1 MPRVGYREWGESFF
15 LAIWAVWIKV
25 GRKPAMVLLF
35 DGEENAW
42 RSLAFVWPSIRQK
55 VVLLG
60 VDDDDGFEFEFES
73 GESSSSSPRVPY
85 MTFGM

>member
-1 MPRVGYREWGESFF
+1 MSRVGYREWGESSF
-15 LAIWAVWIKV
+15 LAIWAVLIKV

-35 DGEENAW
+35 DGEEIAW

-60 VDDDDGFEFEFES
+60 VDDDGFEFKLNPERAHRHLPES
-73 GESSSSSPRVPY
+73 RI
-85 MTFGM
+85 